1 MRSFMNRAKLPE
13 NIQSQM
19 NAWREGFADFPKDY
33 IDFHKTLAENA
44 LELLK
49 QTGGLTVHRVYVDSD
64 GWYDGMRVVYAIVEE
79 RSGRLVKLSWHDG
92 NQEFFE
98 HGAGSWPYRL
108 GKV

>member
-1 MRSFMNRAKLPE
+1 MERVALPDS
-13 NIQSQM
+13 IRSQM
-19 NAWREGFADFPKDY
+19 VAWREGFASFPKDY

-44 LELLK
+44 LDLLK
-49 QTGGLTVHRVYVDSD
+49 HSEQVTVHRVYVASD
-64 GWYDGMRVVYAIVEE
+64 GWMDGMRVVYAIIEE